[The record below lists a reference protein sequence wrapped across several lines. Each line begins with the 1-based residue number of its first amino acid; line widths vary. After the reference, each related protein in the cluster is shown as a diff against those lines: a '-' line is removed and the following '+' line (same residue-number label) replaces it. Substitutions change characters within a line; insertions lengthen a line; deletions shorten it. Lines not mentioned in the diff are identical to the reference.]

1 MNVLK
6 DFIQSSFGSYH
17 VLGTKTYFTLSD
29 LITFWRN
36 TKNFY
41 ENWDLKVFSKS
52 VRIFSKKYWPPCM
65 LLLFWLRPNLAN
77 KYSKIFSFIARVRGH
92 LSLWGWIFLAHI
104 CFKSARKNFQ
114 VQLMKLTLIYCQK
127 SRIFSQKARARAH
140 FCSDSFKTKKCT

>member
-41 ENWDLKVFSKS
+41 ENWDLKVFSKI

-77 KYSKIFSFIARVRGH
+77 KYSKIFSFTARARGH
-92 LSLWGWIFLAHI
+92 LRLCRWIIWAHI
-104 CFKSARKNFQ
+104 FFKSIRINVQ
-114 VQLMKLTLIYCQK
+114 VQLMKLRLIY
-127 SRIFSQKARARAH
+127 
-140 FCSDSFKTKKCT
+140 FCSDPLKTKKAFNIHNFKLACKKSAS